1 MIRQAEEADLP
12 VILEIY
18 AYARD
23 FMAKMVIL
31 ISGRADFR
39 PYPCCR
45 MTLGSTICM
54 W

>member
-23 FMAKMVIL
+23 FMAEN
-31 ISGRADFR
+31 GNPHQWGADSR
-39 PYPCCR
+39 PHPCCR
-45 MTLGSTICM
+45 MTLQSTICM